1 MKHGFLIL
9 AHKYNSAVVCLIET
23 ILSDE
28 RTHVYLHLDS
38 KCTDDLFLNHYVN
51 NKRVTIL
58 PRHNLHWGHTSIL
71 RQELRM
77 LETSYLDGCG
87 MFWLCSGD
95 DAFTK
100 PISEC
105 LDFVEQYRDVNFI
118 ATRPFVPCYLF
129 WYHFGVR
136 LQGRRYPHGWAK
148 KLLLKQ
154 IEKQWFRKI
163 PYEKYALGSQWWTIN
178 RIFAEFLIKESR
190 SYRFKKTFFL
200 SWMSDEVA
208 VPMMARNF
216 GFPLYSTKSQWETCE
231 NNFRLIDFSEADPS
245 RNDPPKTFGIQDLDR
260 VMSSP
265 AWIVRKVDDA
275 LAEELFLLLNKRN
288 AD

>member
-1 MKHGFLIL
+1 MKHAFLIL

-23 ILSDE
+23 ILSDA

-38 KCTDDLFLNHYVN
+38 KCEDDLFLNHYVT

-71 RQELRM
+71 RQELLM
-77 LETSYLDGCG
+77 LETSYLDGCNE
-87 MFWLCSGD
+87 FWLCSGD
-95 DAFTK
+95 DAFLK
-100 PISEC
+100 PIKNC
-105 LDFVEQYRDVNFI
+105 LDFVEQNQYLNFI

-129 WYHFGVR
+129 WYHFGIR

-178 RIFAEFLIKESR
+178 RIFAEFLIKESH
-190 SYRFKKTFFL
+190 SYRFRKTFFL
-200 SWMSDEVA
+200 SWISYEVA
-208 VPMMARNF
+208 IPMMACNF

-245 RNDPPKTFGIQDLDR
+245 RNDPPKTFGIQDLNK

-275 LAEELFLLLNKRN
+275 LAEELFTLLNK
-288 AD
+288 

>member
-1 MKHGFLIL
+1 M
-9 AHKYNSAVVCLIET
+9 
-23 ILSDE
+23 
-28 RTHVYLHLDS
+28 
-38 KCTDDLFLNHYVN
+38 
-51 NKRVTIL
+51 
-58 PRHNLHWGHTSIL
+58 PRRSLHWGHTSIL
-71 RQELRM
+71 LQELRM
-77 LETSYLDGCG
+77 LETSYLDGCD

-95 DAFTK
+95 DAFIK
-100 PISEC
+100 PIAEC
-105 LDFVEQYRDVNFI
+105 LDFVEKHQDVNFI

-148 KLLLKQ
+148 KLLMKQ
-154 IEKQWFRKI
+154 IENQMFRKI
-163 PYEKYALGSQWWTIN
+163 PYEKFALGSQWWTIN
-178 RIFAEFLIKESR
+178 RAFAKFLICESR
-190 SYRFKKTFFL
+190 SYRFRKTFFL

-245 RNDPPKTFGIQDLDR
+245 KNDPPKTFGVQDLDK

-275 LAEELFLLLNKRN
+275 LAEELFTILKNK
-288 AD
+288 